1 MPLIALPV
9 AEQQGY
15 LEEQTLPFSWT
26 SIIMRTITRS
36 GFSSFSMVWLLLL
49 AGSVIEAADTY
60 RSHPPMRP
68 LPQAS
73 SRSLGTGVMKFVS
86 AEGGD
91 DANEG
96 SEQKPWRTIQH
107 AVKVIPLGETL
118 VLRGGTYH
126 EHVVVTAS
134 GTAEKPVTIRAYP
147 GELAVLDGGLPEF
160 QLSPQTAWEPCPDG
174 APGEYRSL
182 KTYANLH
189 TRNEGVHLFGHF
201 ADSMIPLHG
210 YRLHGDLRSDNVY
223 WNLDSKVGKEE
234 FIYCGPGVFYDAAT
248 GRIHARLAHT
258 RMKYLA
264 DEDNYT
270 GETDPRKLSLVIGA
284 ASHGPTLSL
293 KDCRYVRLLDLVV
306 RGSGSTAIEID
317 HGEQIV
323 LDGVTAYGAASAIR
337 VADTAGLRVLNTA
350 CRGPSAPWTFR
361 GSLKYRSV
369 EARIF
374 SASGWAPTWPGNR
387 DFELAHSEFTD
398 SVDGVFIGNVARVRF
413 HHNLLDNV
421 SDDGVFL
428 TAGTSFDGTT
438 PGGDFEFT
446 QNRFSRCLTTF
457 AFGVGHGRQKVL
469 ADRIQTGAGAS
480 IARNVFDFR
489 RPVHYYQPRA
499 VDDPQKVDS
508 RGRLLGDHGSPAW
521 EPLAF
526 YHNTVLNADT
536 PFRSGYG
543 GGTNGGM
550 GRAGRRRVFNN
561 IFLNTEG
568 QSGYV
573 LPEIVKPKPDEA
585 AAGAKPFIPEFVAD
599 SNLHWSLAS
608 GFDAAAFLGQLHRSS
623 RTADERSGG
632 TLGWCLHDLA
642 ANPRCERVS
651 SDWRVAC
658 DLRLRSDSP
667 ALRAG
672 ELLRELPDPLRRH
685 SKESFSD
692 IGAFPTDIAPWRIGV
707 WGRMTVFGE
716 ATELIKV
723 QPVEQIDFVSPWQ
736 APPDVRPNKPAA
748 VVSGYP
754 APDVPLI
761 EYALLK
767 RDLRTEVLEQRWLK
781 TEDYPNYSAVAVIG
795 DLARAKIEPH
805 VYSPDDLTR
814 VTSYLE
820 QGGTLILLQ
829 RGRDLFKTPHG
840 TEWLVQTI
848 GYEKPVARAK
858 PLAPGPFELLAKDHW
873 WTRHLTGA
881 PASWFAM
888 PSHAEEYVL
897 KATRGE
903 KLIGDKNG
911 HAILYRQRVGRGQ
924 LVYLGWSPAVRLPAT
939 RDRASTVEHEAEFEQ
954 QMLVLLR
961 IAADVADGKV
971 AE

>member
-1 MPLIALPV
+1 
-9 AEQQGY
+9 
-15 LEEQTLPFSWT
+15 
-26 SIIMRTITRS
+26 MRTVTRS
-36 GFSSFSMVWLLLL
+36 GLSSFAVVWLLLL
-49 AGSVIEAADTY
+49 ACRVAEAADTY

-73 SRSLGTGVMKFVS
+73 SRPLGKEPMKFV
-86 AEGGD
+86 AAQAGD
-91 DANEG
+91 DANDG
-96 SEQKPWRTIQH
+96 SERKPWRTIQH
-107 AVKVIPLGETL
+107 AVKQLQPGETL
-118 VLRGGTYH
+118 VVRGGSYH
-126 EHVVVTAS
+126 EHVVVTAI
-134 GTAEKPVTIRAYP
+134 GTVEKPVTIRGYP
-147 GELAVLDGGLPEF
+147 DEVAVLDGGLPEF
-160 QLSPQTAWEPCPDG
+160 QLSPQTAWEPCPEG
-174 APGEYRSL
+174 APGEFRSV

-223 WNLDSKVGKEE
+223 WNLDNKVGKEE
-234 FIYCGPGVFYDAAT
+234 FIYCGPGVFYDSAT

-258 RMKYLA
+258 RMKYLT

-284 ASHGPTLSL
+284 ASHGPTLAL

-374 SASGWAPTWPGNR
+374 SASGWTPTWPGNR

-428 TAGTSFDGTT
+428 TAGTAFDGEA
-438 PGGDFEFT
+438 PGGEFDIT

-457 AFGVGHGRQKVL
+457 AFGVGHGRQKVQHFS
-469 ADRIQTGAGAS
+469 IQTGGGVHV
-480 IARNVFDFR
+480 ARNVFDFR

-499 VDDPQKVDS
+499 ADDPQPVDS

-521 EPLAF
+521 EPLTF
-526 YHNTVLNADT
+526 HNNTVLNADT

-550 GRAGRRRVFNN
+550 GRAGRRRVYNN
-561 IFLNTEG
+561 IFLNTES
-568 QSGYV
+568 QPGYV
-573 LPEIVKPKPDEA
+573 LPEIAKLKPDEA
-585 AAGAKPFIPEFVAD
+585 AAGRKPFIPQFVAD
-599 SNLHWSLAS
+599 ANLHWSLAP
-608 GFDAAAFLGQLHRSS
+608 GFDATAFMSQLRRSS
-623 RTADERSGG
+623 RTADERSGVA
-632 TLGWCLHDLA
+632 LHWSEGDIA
-642 ANPRCERVS
+642 ADPRCVRVS
-651 SDWRVAC
+651 LDWRKVC
-658 DLRLRSDSP
+658 DLRLRPDSP
-667 ALRAG
+667 ALHAG
-672 ELLRELPDPLRRH
+672 VFCNIEWIDPLGRNVN
-685 SKESFSD
+685 ESILED
-692 IGAFPTDIAPWRIGV
+692 IGAFPTGVTPWRIGV
-707 WGRMTVFGE
+707 LGRLTVFGE
-716 ATELIKV
+716 EAGLQSPSLIEQVSFLNPWTE
-723 QPVEQIDFVSPWQ
+723 QPPVK
-736 APPDVRPNKPAA
+736 PNKPAL

-761 EYALLK
+761 EYALL
-767 RDLRTEVLEQRWLK
+767 RQGLRTEVLEQQWLK
-781 TEDYPNYSAVAVIG
+781 TEDYSNYSAVAVIG

-805 VYSPDDLTR
+805 VYSPDDLQR
-814 VTSYLE
+814 VASYLE

-848 GYEKPVARAK
+848 GFDKPVGRAK
-858 PLAPGPFELLAKDHW
+858 PPTLGPFELLTKDHS
-873 WTRHLTGA
+873 WTKHLTGEA
-881 PASWFAM
+881 ASWFAA
-888 PSHAEEYVL
+888 PPHAEEFAL

-903 KLIGDKNG
+903 RLIGDKDG
-911 HAILYRQRVGRGQ
+911 RAILYRQRVGRGQ
-924 LVYLGWSPAVRLPAT
+924 FVYLGWSPAASLPAT

-954 QMLVLLR
+954 QMQILLH
-961 IAADVADGKV
+961 IAADVANGNV

>member
-1 MPLIALPV
+1 
-9 AEQQGY
+9 
-15 LEEQTLPFSWT
+15 
-26 SIIMRTITRS
+26 
-36 GFSSFSMVWLLLL
+36 
-49 AGSVIEAADTY
+49 
-60 RSHPPMRP
+60 
-68 LPQAS
+68 
-73 SRSLGTGVMKFVS
+73 MKFV
-86 AEGGD
+86 AAQAGD
-91 DANEG
+91 DANDG

-107 AVKVIPLGETL
+107 AVRQLQPGETL
-118 VLRGGTYH
+118 VVRGGTYH
-126 EHVVVTAS
+126 EHVAGTAS
-134 GTAEKPVTIRAYP
+134 GTAEKPVTIRGYP
-147 GELAVLDGGLPEF
+147 GELVVLDGGLPEF

-174 APGEYRSL
+174 APGEFRSV

-223 WNLDSKVGKEE
+223 WNLDNKVGKEE

-293 KDCRYVRLLDLVV
+293 KDCHYVRLLDLVV
-306 RGSGSTAIEID
+306 RGSGTTAIEID
-317 HGEQIV
+317 HGEQLV

-428 TAGTSFDGTT
+428 TAGTSFDGAT
-438 PGGDFEFT
+438 PGGNCEIT

-469 ADRIQTGAGAS
+469 ADRIQTGAGGHV
-480 IARNVFDFR
+480 ARNVFDFR

-499 VDDPQKVDS
+499 ADDPHPVDS

-526 YHNTVLNADT
+526 LHNTVLNADT

-550 GRAGRRRVFNN
+550 GRAGRRRVYNN

-568 QSGYV
+568 QPGYV
-573 LPEIVKPKPDEA
+573 LPEIAKLKPDEA
-585 AAGAKPFIPEFVAD
+585 AGGAKPFVPDFAAD
-599 SNLHWSLAS
+599 GNLHWSIAS
-608 GFDAAAFLGQLHRSS
+608 GFDAPTFLSQLRRSARS
-623 RTADERSGG
+623 ADERAGRA
-632 TLGWCLHDLA
+632 LGWSQRDLA
-642 ANPRCERVS
+642 ADPLCVRVS
-651 SDWRVAC
+651 PDWRMTC

-672 ELLRELPDPLRRH
+672 VFGRHDGRDPLPVNNN
-685 SKESFSD
+685 ESLVD
-692 IGAFPTDIAPWRIGV
+692 IGAFPAGVAPWRIGV
-707 WGRMTVFGE
+707 RGRLTVFGE
-716 ATELIKV
+716 AAESQKPLPIEQVAFLGPWTA
-723 QPVEQIDFVSPWQ
+723 QPPVK
-736 APPDVRPNKPAA
+736 PNKPAV

-761 EYALLK
+761 EYALL
-767 RDLRTEVLEQRWLK
+767 RQDLRTEVLEQQWLK

-814 VTSYLE
+814 VTSYLD

-858 PLAPGPFELLAKDHW
+858 PPAPGPFELLAKDHP
-873 WTRHLTGA
+873 WTKHLA
-881 PASWFAM
+881 AASASWFAT
-888 PSHAEEYVL
+888 PPHAVEFAL
-897 KATRGE
+897 KTTRGE
-903 KLIGDKNG
+903 RLIGDNGG

-924 LVYLGWSPAVRLPAT
+924 LVYLGWSPAAHLPAT
-939 RDRASTVEHEAEFEQ
+939 RDRASTVEHETEFEQ
-954 QMLVLLR
+954 QMQILLQ
-961 IAADVADGKV
+961 IAADAANASP

>member
-1 MPLIALPV
+1 
-9 AEQQGY
+9 
-15 LEEQTLPFSWT
+15 
-26 SIIMRTITRS
+26 
-36 GFSSFSMVWLLLL
+36 
-49 AGSVIEAADTY
+49 
-60 RSHPPMRP
+60 
-68 LPQAS
+68 
-73 SRSLGTGVMKFVS
+73 MKFV
-86 AEGGD
+86 AARAGD
-91 DANEG
+91 DANDG

-107 AVKVIPLGETL
+107 SVKQLQPGETL
-118 VLRGGTYH
+118 VVRGGTYH
-126 EHVVVTAS
+126 EHVVVTAV
-134 GTAEKPVTIRAYP
+134 GTVEKPVTIRGYP
-147 GELAVLDGGLPEF
+147 GELAVIDGGLPEF
-160 QLSPQTAWEPCPDG
+160 QLSPQTAWEPCPEG
-174 APGEYRSL
+174 VSGEFRSV
-182 KTYANLH
+182 KTYPGLH

-223 WNLDSKVGKEE
+223 WNLDNKVGKEE

-248 GRIHARLAHT
+248 GRIHVRLAHT

-293 KDCRYVRLLDLVV
+293 KDCRYGRLLDLVV

-317 HGEQIV
+317 HGEQLV

-374 SASGWAPTWPGNR
+374 SASSWTPTWPGNR
-387 DFELAHSEFTD
+387 DFELASNEFTD
-398 SVDGVFIGNVARVRF
+398 SVDGVFIGNVKRVRF

-428 TAGTSFDGTT
+428 TAGTAFDGET
-438 PGGDFEFT
+438 PGGEFEIT

-469 ADRIQTGAGAS
+469 ADRIQTGSGGH

-489 RPVHYYQPRA
+489 RPVHYYQPHA
-499 VDDPQKVDS
+499 ADDPQPVDS
-508 RGRLLGDHGSPAW
+508 RGRLFGDHGSPAW
-521 EPLAF
+521 EPVAF
-526 YHNTVLNADT
+526 HHNTVLNADT

-550 GRAGRRRVFNN
+550 GRAGARRVFNN
-561 IFLNTEG
+561 IFLNTAG
-568 QSGYV
+568 QPGYV
-573 LPEIVKPKPDEA
+573 LPEIVKPKPDES
-585 AAGAKPFIPEFVAD
+585 AAGAKSFVPDFAAD
-599 SNLHWSLAS
+599 GNLHWSLAP
-608 GFDAAAFLGQLHRSS
+608 GFDATTFLGHLRRSS
-623 RTADERSGG
+623 RTVDERAGRA
-632 TLGWCLHDLA
+632 LGWASRDLA
-642 ANPRCERVS
+642 ADPRCERVS
-651 SDWRVAC
+651 PDWRVVC

-667 ALRAG
+667 TLRAG
-672 ELLRELPDPLRRH
+672 VALPHEWPLRF
-685 SKESFSD
+685 KEYSNESPCD
-692 IGAFPTDIAPWRIGV
+692 IGAFPADATPARIGMLYR
-707 WGRMTVFGE
+707 WTLFGE
-716 ATELIKV
+716 EVEPFLPR
-723 QPVEQIDFVSPWQ
+723 PVDRIAFLSPWT
-736 APPDVRPNKPAA
+736 ASPPVKPNKPAV

-761 EYALLK
+761 EYALL
-767 RDLRTEVLEQRWLK
+767 RQGLRTEVLEQTWLK
-781 TEDYPNYSAVAVIG
+781 TEDYPNYSAIAVIG

-805 VYSPDDLTR
+805 VYSPDDLKR

-840 TEWLVQTI
+840 TEWLQQTI
-848 GYEKPVARAK
+848 GFDKPVPRAK
-858 PLAPGPFELLAKDHW
+858 SPAHGPFGVLAQDHP
-873 WTRHLTGA
+873 WTKHLAGA
-881 PASWFAM
+881 AASWFAT
-888 PSHAEEYVL
+888 PPHATEFAL
-897 KATRGE
+897 KAARGE
-903 KLIGDKNG
+903 RLIGDNDS
-911 HAILYRQRVGRGQ
+911 HAILYRQRIGRGQ
-924 LVYLGWSPAVRLPAT
+924 LVYLGWSPAASLPAT
-939 RDRASTVEHEAEFEQ
+939 RDRASSVEHEAEFEQ
-954 QMLVLLR
+954 QMQILLH
-961 IAADVADGKV
+961 IAADVANGNV

>member
-1 MPLIALPV
+1 
-9 AEQQGY
+9 
-15 LEEQTLPFSWT
+15 
-26 SIIMRTITRS
+26 MRTITRS
-36 GFSSFSMVWLLLL
+36 ELWSFAVVWLLM
-49 AGSVIEAADTY
+49 ATASVVEAADAY
-60 RSHPPMRP
+60 RSHSPIRP

-73 SRSLGTGVMKFVS
+73 PRPLGAGPMKFV
-86 AEGGD
+86 AAQAGD
-91 DANEG
+91 DANDG
-96 SEQKPWRTIQH
+96 SEQKPWRSIQH
-107 AVKVIPLGETL
+107 AVKQLQPGETL
-118 VLRGGTYH
+118 VVRGGTYH
-126 EHVVVTAS
+126 EHVVVTAV
-134 GTAEKPVTIRAYP
+134 GTVEKPVTIRGYP

-160 QLSPQTAWEPCPDG
+160 QLAPQAAWEPCPDG
-174 APGEYRSL
+174 VPGEFRSV

-201 ADSMIPLHG
+201 ADSMIPRHG

-223 WNLDSKVGKEE
+223 WNLDNKVGKEE

-248 GRIHARLAHT
+248 GRIHARLAPT

-270 GETDPRKLSLVIGA
+270 GETDPRELSLVIGA
-284 ASHGPTLSL
+284 ASHGPTLAL
-293 KDCRYVRLLDLVV
+293 RDCRYVRLLDLVV

-317 HGEQIV
+317 HGEQLV

-428 TAGTSFDGTT
+428 TAGTSFDGVT
-438 PGGDFEFT
+438 PGGGFEVT

-457 AFGVGHGRQKVL
+457 ALGVGHGRQKVL
-469 ADRIQTGAGAS
+469 ADRIQTGAGGHV
-480 IARNVFDFR
+480 ARNVFDFR

-499 VDDPQKVDS
+499 ADDPHKVDS

-521 EPLAF
+521 EPLTF
-526 YHNTVLNADT
+526 HHNTVLNADT

-550 GRAGRRRVFNN
+550 GRAGARRVYNN

-568 QSGYV
+568 QPGYV
-573 LPEIVKPKPDEA
+573 LPEVTKPKPDEA
-585 AAGAKPFIPEFVAD
+585 AAGAKPFVPEFAAD
-599 SNLHWSLAS
+599 GNLHWSIVS
-608 GFDAAAFLGQLHRSS
+608 EFDAMSFLSQLRRSARS
-623 RTADERSGG
+623 ADERAGRA
-632 TLGWCLHDLA
+632 LGWSPRDA
-642 ANPRCERVS
+642 AVDPRCVRVS
-651 SDWRVAC
+651 PDWRTTC

-672 ELLRELPDPLRRH
+672 VFGRHEWLDPLPVNNN
-685 SKESFSD
+685 ESLVD
-692 IGAFPTDIAPWRIGV
+692 IGAFPAGITPWRIGV
-707 WGRMTVFGE
+707 RGRLTVFGE
-716 ATELIKV
+716 EAESLKLL
-723 QPVEQIDFVSPWQ
+723 PVEQVAFLSPWK
-736 APPDVRPNKPAA
+736 APPPIKQNKPAV

-761 EYALLK
+761 EYALL
-767 RDLRTEVLEQRWLK
+767 RQGLRTEVLEQQWLK

-805 VYSPDDLTR
+805 VYSSDDLQR
-814 VTSYLE
+814 VASYLE
-820 QGGTLILLQ
+820 QGGTLILFQ
-829 RGRDLFKTPHG
+829 RGRDLFKTSHG

-848 GYEKPVARAK
+848 GYEKPMPRAK
-858 PLAPGPFELLAKDHW
+858 PPAPGPFELLAKDHP
-873 WTRHLTGA
+873 WTKHLDGA
-881 PASWFAM
+881 SASWFAT
-888 PSHAEEYVL
+888 PPHAEEFAL

-903 KLIGDKNG
+903 RLIGDKAG

-924 LVYLGWSPAVRLPAT
+924 LVYLGWSPAANLPAT
-939 RDRASTVEHEAEFEQ
+939 RDRASNVEHETEFEQ
-954 QMLVLLR
+954 QMQVLLS
-961 IAADVADGKV
+961 IATGK
-971 AE
+971 

>member
-1 MPLIALPV
+1 
-9 AEQQGY
+9 
-15 LEEQTLPFSWT
+15 
-26 SIIMRTITRS
+26 MRTVTRS
-36 GFSSFSMVWLLLL
+36 GLSSLVVVWLLVVGI
-49 AGSVIEAADTY
+49 AVEAADTY
-60 RSHPPMRP
+60 RSHRPMRP
-68 LPQAS
+68 LPAAS
-73 SRSLGTGVMKFVS
+73 SRPLGAGPRKFV
-86 AEGGD
+86 AAQAGD
-91 DANEG
+91 DANDG
-96 SEQKPWRTIQH
+96 SEQKPWRTIRH
-107 AVKVIPLGETL
+107 AVKQLQPGETL
-118 VLRGGTYH
+118 AVRGGTYH
-126 EHVVVTAS
+126 EQVVVTAG
-134 GTAEKPVTIRAYP
+134 GTAEKPVTIRGYP
-147 GELAVLDGGLPEF
+147 GELAVIDGGLPEF
-160 QLSPQTAWEPCPDG
+160 QLSPQTAWEPCPEG
-174 APGEYRSL
+174 APGEFRSV

-223 WNLDSKVGKEE
+223 WNLDNKSGKNE
-234 FIYCGPGVFYDAAT
+234 FIYCGPGVFYDLAT

-270 GETDPRKLSLVIGA
+270 GETDPRKLSLVIGP
-284 ASHGPTLSL
+284 ASHGPTLAL
-293 KDCRYVRLLDLVV
+293 RDCRYVRLLDLVV

-317 HGEQIV
+317 HGEQLV

-350 CRGPSAPWTFR
+350 CRGPAAPWTFR

-413 HHNLLDNV
+413 RHNLLDNV

-428 TAGTSFDGTT
+428 TAGTAFDGTT
-438 PGGDFEFT
+438 PGGGFEIT

-457 AFGVGHGRQKVL
+457 AFGAGHGRQKVL
-469 ADRIQTGAGAS
+469 ADRIQTGAGGH

-489 RPVHYYQPRA
+489 RPVHYYQPRSA
-499 VDDPQKVDS
+499 DDPQPVDS

-521 EPLAF
+521 EPFKF

-550 GRAGRRRVFNN
+550 GRAGYRSVYFN
-561 IFLNTEG
+561 IFFNTKGQPGHALSDVANLN
-568 QSGYV
+568 
-573 LPEIVKPKPDEA
+573 PPDQETTA
-585 AAGAKPFIPEFVAD
+585 RIQRFSAGN
-599 SNLHWSLAS
+599 NLHWSLDPS
-608 GFDAAAFLGQLHRSS
+608 FDATAFSDKLRRS
-623 RTADERSGG
+623 
-632 TLGWCLHDLA
+632 CFLA
-642 ANPRCERVS
+642 RELTSNQTRWGDGDITANPRFEKVS
-651 SDWRVAC
+651 PDWKVAC

-667 ALRAG
+667 ALRIIG
-672 ELLRELPDPLRRH
+672 GTGRYESDPLRG
-685 SKESFSD
+685 SSWPYSSD
-692 IGAFPTDIAPWRIGV
+692 IGAFPAGVEPWRIGV
-707 WGRMTVFGE
+707 RGRLNVFGE
-716 ATELIKV
+716 ETEPLPPPAFV
-723 QPVEQIDFVSPWQ
+723 EPWTGPPPVK
-736 APPDVRPNKPAA
+736 PNKPAV

-761 EYALLK
+761 EYALL
-767 RDLRTEVLEQRWLK
+767 RQGLRTEVLEQQWLK
-781 TEDYPNYSAVAVIG
+781 TEDYSNYSAVAVIG

-805 VYSPDDLTR
+805 VYSPDDLKR

-848 GYEKPVARAK
+848 GLDKPVARAK
-858 PLAPGPFELLAKDHW
+858 PTAPGSFKLLEKDDP
-873 WTRHLTGA
+873 WTKHLKGA
-881 PASWFAM
+881 PGLWIAT
-888 PSHAEEYVL
+888 PPHAEEFAL
-897 KATRGE
+897 KTTRGE
-903 KLIGDKNG
+903 RLIGDNDG
-911 HAILYRQRVGRGQ
+911 HAILYRQRVGSGQ
-924 LVYLGWSPAVRLPAT
+924 LVYLGWSPAANLPAT
-939 RDRASTVEHEAEFEQ
+939 RDRTSTVEHEAEFEQ
-954 QMLVLLR
+954 QMQIMLH
-961 IAADVADGKV
+961 IAADIANGNV